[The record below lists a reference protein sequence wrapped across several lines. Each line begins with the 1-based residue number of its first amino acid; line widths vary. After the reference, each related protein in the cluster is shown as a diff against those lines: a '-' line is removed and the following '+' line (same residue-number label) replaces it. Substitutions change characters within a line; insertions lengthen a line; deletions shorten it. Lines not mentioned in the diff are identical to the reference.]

1 VRLSVRQREW
11 RGPKRRLRAEEELVA
26 FFLCRL
32 VLQRTDEVWIEEW
45 RLRERRSKLWWYAV
59 GLTRTRLTSILHHLV
74 SSFENAVIK
83 MTRTVRARV
92 LVSNMRNHSKKT
104 TL

>member
-1 VRLSVRQREW
+1 MRLSVRQKEW
-11 RGPKRRLRAEEELVA
+11 RGPKRRLRAKEELVA
-26 FFLCRL
+26 FFLCR
-32 VLQRTDEVWIEEW
+32 LQRTDEVWIEEW

-59 GLTRTRLTSILHHLV
+59 RLTHTRLTSTLHHLV

-83 MTRTVRARV
+83 ITRTVRARV
-92 LVSNMRNHSKKT
+92 LVGNMRIHSKKT